1 MCVVWATTGDE
12 YLTLGEIDASSLGP
26 GSLIGRSRNEP
37 RVSRR
42 PGGKREA
49 FLAAV
54 EEVREVLVAGAE
66 EAEDI
71 GTLPGAIHSAH
82 LILHDRKSND
92 G

>member
-1 MCVVWATTGDE
+1 MNRGFP
-12 YLTLGEIDASSLGP
+12 Y
-26 GSLIGRSRNEP
+26 GRKEK
-37 RVSRR
+37 
-42 PGGKREA
+42 GKA
-49 FLAAV
+49 LLAAV